1 MHKINDDMQVL
12 GTLSATELCGK
23 LHISEALTAELQD
36 LIADS
41 PAVVA
46 LASDLAAAQSA
57 LAELKKENV
66 RIAETYNKAIEV
78 INDLAQRV
86 AALEANYDPTIIK

>member
-1 MHKINDDMQVL
+1 M
-12 GTLSATELCGK
+12 
-23 LHISEALTAELQD
+23 
-36 LIADS
+36 
-41 PAVVA
+41 A
-46 LASDLAAAQSA
+46 LASDLAAAQST